1 MSRRILVLDAIA
13 ISLALQFSTLQPT
26 AAEDWPTRP
35 VTMVVPIAA
44 GGSLDSIARVVA
56 AGLSQTLGQPV
67 VVENMGGAG
76 SMTGANRVAK
86 AVPDGYQFVFG
97 TTGTFAYTQTFYK
110 RPLYNTMTDFAPVAL
125 VSQQP
130 TLLVVRK
137 DLPVRNLQEFIVH
150 AKANQA
156 NMQYGSP
163 GVGSGNHLAC
173 VVLNAAIGVDV
184 MHVPYRGGAPAMQ
197 DLIAGRIDYQC
208 VNNVLAAPLIESGAI
223 KAIAVL
229 ARERSPLLPE
239 IPSAEEQGLAD
250 LDVTNWFAAA
260 LPAATPVAIV
270 HRLNESIVA
279 AMNSPAL
286 QEKMKKIGADLVT
299 SDRRSPEY
307 LRTFFASETARWGK
321 VIKASGVAIN

>member
-1 MSRRILVLDAIA
+1 
-13 ISLALQFSTLQPT
+13 
-26 AAEDWPTRP
+26 
-35 VTMVVPIAA
+35 
-44 GGSLDSIARVVA
+44 
-56 AGLSQTLGQPV
+56 
-67 VVENMGGAG
+67 
-76 SMTGANRVAK
+76 
-86 AVPDGYQFVFG
+86 
-97 TTGTFAYTQTFYK
+97 
-110 RPLYNTMTDFAPVAL
+110 
-125 VSQQP
+125 
-130 TLLVVRK
+130 
-137 DLPVRNLQEFIVH
+137 EFIVH

-197 DLIAGRIDYQC
+197 DLIAGWIDYQC

-223 KAIAVL
+223 KAIALL

-307 LRTFFASETARWGK
+307 L
-321 VIKASGVAIN
+321 